1 MSLKVRSVLVL
12 VIGTVLGLTVS
23 LGSSMLAGHEPSSRA
38 VDSDTRLDPNLAVLA
53 EAMERVRREYV
64 DQIDDR
70 TLVENAIKGMLEGLD
85 QHSSF
90 LDRDQYQ
97 DIRIATTGNYTG
109 VGLDISL
116 RDGRVVVEAPLA
128 DAPAAEAG
136 IRAGDVVVSIDDIPV
151 GRDGLEAAIS
161 RMRGEPGTEVKLS
174 VSRGSAEDI
183 LDFSLTRAAIHVR
196 TVRSE
201 YLTGGFG
208 YIRLSGFSDS
218 TVDELTE
225 AAQTLTIAG
234 ERELKGIVLDL
245 RNNPGG
251 VLGAAIEVADAFL
264 DDGLIVR
271 GNGRIRQSRFEQYA
285 RPGDALESVPLVVL
299 INAASASG
307 SEIVAGALKDH
318 DRAELVGERS
328 YGKGSVQSVVP
339 LGAGSALKLTT
350 AHYLTPSGAT
360 INGRGIEP
368 DTVVEYAR
376 DLRSQYGSTG
386 SRVAV
391 ADDLQL
397 SHALESLGYEAIA
410 LSQAR

>member
-23 LGSSMLAGHEPSSRA
+23 LGSSMLAGHEPSRA
-38 VDSDTRLDPNLAVLA
+38 VDADARLDPNLAVLA

-225 AAQTLTIAG
+225 AAQALTIAG

-271 GNGRIRQSRFEQYA
+271 GNGRIRQARFEQYA